1 METFQEA
8 LKYFITIISIINPIG
23 AIPIFL
29 TSTKIYS
36 TEEIAKISTI
46 CAVTVVVTLAIST
59 VLGDEILG
67 FFGIQIASFRVGGGI
82 LIGLSAL
89 SMLKGEPAPIKMS
102 QEEIDRQ
109 SQMQELSIVPLAI
122 PLLAGPGTIVTCI
135 IQAESFQTTT
145 QWASAF
151 FVMAVIGIL
160 IKLILT
166 FSRKIRERLGRV
178 TLNVMTRV
186 SGIILMAVSIE
197 HISRGVKQIFNL

>member
-1 METFQEA
+1 MERY
-8 LKYFITIISIINPIG
+8 K
-23 AIPIFL
+23 FL